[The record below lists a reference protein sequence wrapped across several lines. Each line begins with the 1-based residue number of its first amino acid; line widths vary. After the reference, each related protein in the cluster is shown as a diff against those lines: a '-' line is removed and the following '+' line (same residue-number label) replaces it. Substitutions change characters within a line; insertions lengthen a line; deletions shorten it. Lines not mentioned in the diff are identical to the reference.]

1 MKKHILVVSQHFYP
15 ENFRINDICMEWIKR
30 GYKVTVLTGIPN
42 YPEGDFFKG
51 YGWSKVRKEV
61 FGGVDIIR
69 IPILPRKNN
78 KFMLSLNYIS
88 FVVAGWFWKIST
100 KLKADIV
107 FINQTSP
114 MTQALPGI
122 WYAKH
127 RKIPVYIY
135 VKDLWPESVQIITGI
150 KSKGVLKPLERMVDR
165 VYERC
170 DRIFTSSCGFIDSI
184 KERGVDSEKL
194 VFWPQYAEDVYKHV
208 DVKNAEVPEID
219 QKKFN
224 LLFAGNFGQAQGL
237 DVLPKAARILKQKGV
252 NVMFNMLGDGRYK
265 QEFIKQTAGVE
276 EMFNFVERQP
286 VQRVPEFMAVCDATL
301 ITLSKSEI
309 FAKTIP
315 AKTQSCLACGIPIL
329 VSADGEVSKIIENSG
344 AGLSSR
350 AENGKMLAKN
360 IELVY
365 NMSAEQRDAMAQK
378 GLCFYQNNFNK
389 EKLLAEM
396 DEYLK

>member
-15 ENFRINDICMEWIKR
+15 ENFRINDICIEWIKR

-42 YPEGDFFKG
+42 YPEGNFFKG
-51 YGWSKVRKEV
+51 YGWSKKRKEV

-88 FVVAGWFWKIST
+88 FVVAGWIWKIST

-127 RKIPVYIY
+127 RKLPVYIY

-219 QKKFN
+219 QTKFN

-237 DVLPKAARILKQKGV
+237 DVLPKAARILKQKGI

-265 QEFIKQTAGVE
+265 QEFIKQTRGVE
-276 EMFNFVERQP
+276 EMFNFIERQP
-286 VQRVPEFMAVCDATL
+286 VQRISHFMAVSDATL

-315 AKTQSCLACGIPIL
+315 AKTQSCLACRIPIL

-344 AGLSSR
+344 AGLSSE
-350 AENGKMLAKN
+350 AENGKMLAEN
-360 IELVY
+360 IELFY

-378 GLCFYQNNFNK
+378 GLSFYQNNFK
-389 EKLLAEM
+389 KDKLLAEM